1 MHGLRFQAQA
11 KRIEVAPVI
20 CNSLPTSLR
29 KYQGALVST
38 SLPLSLLFAWCLYF
52 GFVNTHQ
59 RHASAFKGASQGFHA
74 ALNLSVI
81 LGSITGLA
89 LLVYYFMQVAWYWP
103 ILLFIG
109 GSLIAGL
116 IFGVLDKIVGQ
127 PAMSL
132 LGFLAWPA
140 AAIWAFFIIHGLGA

>member
-1 MHGLRFQAQA
+1 M
-11 KRIEVAPVI
+11 
-20 CNSLPTSLR
+20 
-29 KYQGALVST
+29 
-38 SLPLSLLFAWCLYF
+38 
-52 GFVNTHQ
+52 NTHQ
-59 RHASAFKGASQGFHA
+59 RHASAFKGASQSFHA

-103 ILLFIG
+103 ILLFVG

-116 IFGVLDKIVGQ
+116 TFAVLDKVVGQ

-132 LGFLAWPA
+132 LGFVVWPA
-140 AAIWAFFIIHGLGA
+140 AAVWAFSIVHGLGA